1 MTFRHHE
8 IVSIVPTAVN
18 LPLSVGVRDH
28 ISLDLLGL
36 QHRAMIKIVLV
47 FIVQIIWGS
56 SSSNDPLAVQTSPQL
71 DGDLLAS
78 AEVVS
83 QGTRETRRVK
93 TPRPL
98 SAMLASVA
106 LSCEV
111 QEI

>member
-1 MTFRHHE
+1 M
-8 IVSIVPTAVN
+8 N

-36 QHRAMIKIVLV
+36 QHRVMIKIVLV

-83 QGTRETRRVK
+83 QGTRETLGVE

>member
-1 MTFRHHE
+1 M
-8 IVSIVPTAVN
+8 N

-28 ISLDLLGL
+28 ISLDLSGL
-36 QHRAMIKIVLV
+36 QHRVMIKIVLV
-47 FIVQIIWGS
+47 LIVQIIWGS
-56 SSSNDPLAVQTSPQL
+56 SSSNDLLAVQTSPQL

-83 QGTRETRRVK
+83 QGTRETRRVE